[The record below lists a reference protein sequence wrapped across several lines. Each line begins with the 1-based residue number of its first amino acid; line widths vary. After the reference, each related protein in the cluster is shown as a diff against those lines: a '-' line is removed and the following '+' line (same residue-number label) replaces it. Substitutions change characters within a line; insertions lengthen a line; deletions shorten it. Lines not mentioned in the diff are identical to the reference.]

1 MKSGYELGQA
11 RENVRL
17 IELEIK
23 SEQSKLQLQDQTIL
37 ERNQIL
43 RDKEMQLAQ
52 ETSQF
57 QQEEEL
63 IDEKIAAA
71 EREIH
76 EMKQRIIAM
85 E

>member
-23 SEQSKLQLQDQTIL
+23 NEQSKLQLQDQTIL

-76 EMKQRIIAM
+76 QMKQRIIAM

>member
-23 SEQSKLQLQDQTIL
+23 NEQSKSQLQDTTIL

-43 RDKEMQLAQ
+43 RDKEMLLAQ

-57 QQEEEL
+57 
-63 IDEKIAAA
+63 
-71 EREIH
+71 
-76 EMKQRIIAM
+76 
-85 E
+85 